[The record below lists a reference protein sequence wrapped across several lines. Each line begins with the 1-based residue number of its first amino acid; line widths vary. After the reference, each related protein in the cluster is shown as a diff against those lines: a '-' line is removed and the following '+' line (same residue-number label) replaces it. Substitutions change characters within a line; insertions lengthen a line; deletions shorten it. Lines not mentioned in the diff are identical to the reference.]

1 MKKGGMRRHSGF
13 VLLSLMV
20 FLFVAALLALGDM
33 RTLAVQQ
40 TLVATT
46 YAAQN
51 AMVETESAL
60 ATMEQFAAFEGSEL
74 GKTGGNA
81 RLTQLTNDLST
92 TVCTN
97 GSEPPAMAC
106 VKSTCNSFLY
116 PKGSVTG
123 DDNVAGTRGTTLQ
136 LRTGTGAN
144 ECSFCPPPTPACKA
158 RWEEAPGASDSPWAE
173 FPVNFYDIATTG
185 AAPSNPTS
193 SVYSTKKFYGMVEY
207 LGWAQCD
214 MTEAKDPT
222 GTNLDAY
229 GSTFEPTSQDQ
240 TRGCRVMRVTV
251 RNQPPKQSLP
261 TITLQSTLL
270 VASVLNYPAGV
281 YNSVTPRCC
290 LLPDAS
296 QPASS
301 IDKSVAH
308 MGQATFAGAIDAER
322 ISWRQIFSSP
332 TEDCHLHAPPVSPPA
347 AACAPST
354 RLHPDRNHGG
364 RSPCRNFGVDCLD
377 LLPIEYAQKPPVC
390 GPILP
395 DGASAIHGALLHHR
409 E

>member
-1 MKKGGMRRHSGF
+1 MKKGLAQRQSGF

-51 AMVETESAL
+51 AMAETESAL

-74 GKTGGNA
+74 GNPLPQGNA
-81 RLTQLTNDLST
+81 RLTTLTNDST
-92 TVCTN
+92 TSCTN
-97 GSEPPAMAC
+97 GSERAAMNC
-106 VKSTCNSFLY
+106 FKRSCNSFLY
-116 PKGSVTG
+116 PKLSVTG
-123 DDNVAGTRGTTLQ
+123 DDNVLGTRGTTLQ
-136 LRTGTGAN
+136 KRTGTGTE

-158 RWEEAPGASDSPWAE
+158 RWDETPNPSATGNPWAE
-173 FPVNFYDIATTG
+173 FSVNFYETPATTG

-214 MTEAKDPT
+214 MTEEKDPT

-229 GSTFEPTSQDQ
+229 TGFMTEATSADR

-251 RNQPPKQSLP
+251 RNQPPKASLP

-270 VASVLNYPAGV
+270 VASVLNYAAYAAGTYNLGPPA
-281 YNSVTPRCC
+281 CC
-290 LLPDAS
+290 LLANAS

-301 IDKSVAH
+301 IDKNVAP
-308 MGQATFAGAIDAER
+308 MQWAAFPGAIDAER
-322 ISWRQIFSSP
+322 ISWRQIFS
-332 TEDCHLHAPPVSPPA
+332 
-347 AACAPST
+347 
-354 RLHPDRNHGG
+354 N
-364 RSPCRNFGVDCLD
+364 
-377 LLPIEYAQKPPVC
+377 
-390 GPILP
+390 
-395 DGASAIHGALLHHR
+395 
-409 E
+409 

>member
-1 MKKGGMRRHSGF
+1 MKKGLAQRQSGF

-51 AMVETESAL
+51 AMAETESAL

-74 GKTGGNA
+74 GNPLPQGNA
-81 RLTQLTNDLST
+81 RLTTLTNDST
-92 TVCTN
+92 TSCTN
-97 GSEPPAMAC
+97 GSERAAMNC
-106 VKSTCNSFLY
+106 FKRSCNSFLY
-116 PKGSVTG
+116 PKLSVTG
-123 DDNVAGTRGTTLQ
+123 DDNVLGTRGTTLQ
-136 LRTGTGAN
+136 KRTGTGTE

-158 RWEEAPGASDSPWAE
+158 RWDETPNPSATGNPWAE
-173 FPVNFYDIATTG
+173 FSVNFYETPATTG

-207 LGWAQCD
+207 LGWAQCNLTD
-214 MTEAKDPT
+214 MDPT

-229 GSTFEPTSQDQ
+229 TNFPAAAADR

-251 RNQPPKQSLP
+251 RNQPPKASLP

-270 VASVLNYPAGV
+270 VASVLNYAADTYRNVSP
-281 YNSVTPRCC
+281 NCC
-290 LLPDAS
+290 LLANAS

-301 IDKSVAH
+301 ISKN
-308 MGQATFAGAIDAER
+308 QAPYQWPGFSGAIDAER
-322 ISWRQIFSSP
+322 ISWRQIF
-332 TEDCHLHAPPVSPPA
+332 
-347 AACAPST
+347 
-354 RLHPDRNHGG
+354 PD
-364 RSPCRNFGVDCLD
+364 
-377 LLPIEYAQKPPVC
+377 
-390 GPILP
+390 
-395 DGASAIHGALLHHR
+395 
-409 E
+409 